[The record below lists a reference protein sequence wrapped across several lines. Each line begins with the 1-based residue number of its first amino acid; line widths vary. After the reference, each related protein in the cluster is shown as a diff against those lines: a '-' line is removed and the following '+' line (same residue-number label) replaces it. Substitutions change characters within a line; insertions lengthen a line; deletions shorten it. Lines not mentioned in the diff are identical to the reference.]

1 MAAEYVQLV
10 CPRIRWGSFHMNGMT
25 PQPGTQNPQADQIVR
40 DVLAGDTEAFG
51 GLVRLYES
59 DLWRIAAVML
69 RDRGAT
75 ENMVQQ
81 AFIDAYAHLDQYQL
95 GTDFGAWIRTVGR
108 NRLRKEL
115 RTTSREERRLAVYRE
130 QLAERPRAESPNPHD
145 DGDLYLAALKG
156 CREDLPER
164 DAALIQMRYE
174 KGWSFETIA
183 ARQGQTQDAVQRM
196 ISRIRVRLRACIEGK
211 LSTT

>member
-1 MAAEYVQLV
+1 MDWKLPNSATT
-10 CPRIRWGSFHMNGMT
+10 T
-25 PQPGTQNPQADQIVR
+25 PEADQLVR
-40 DVLAGDTEAFG
+40 DVLAGDTEAFA

-59 DLWRIAAVML
+59 DLWRIASVML

-81 AFIDAYAHLDQYQL
+81 AFMDAYAHLDQYQL
-95 GTDFGAWIRTVGR
+95 GTDFGAWIRTVAR

-115 RTTSREERRLAVYRE
+115 RTASREDRRLAVYRE
-130 QLAERPRAESPNPHD
+130 QLAERLRAEGPNPHD
-145 DGDLYLAALKG
+145 DGNLYLAALRG

-164 DAALIQMRYE
+164 DAALIRMRYE
-174 KGWSFETIA
+174 MGWSFETIA
-183 ARQGQTQDAVQRM
+183 SRQGQTQEAVQRM

-211 LSTT
+211 LSTI